1 MTVTPANAGAPLSTI
16 GDAESGFPA
25 FAGMTDIK
33 SNIEEVMPI
42 SGLEMIVSLLVG
54 YLCGTIPFGLILTK
68 AAGLGDIRSI
78 GSGNIGATNVLR
90 TGDKKLAA
98 LTLILD
104 TLKGTLPAIVMGW
117 LYGPQAAVLA
127 GLAAFFGH
135 LFPLWLKFKGGKGVA
150 TGMGV
155 LFGLFW
161 PLGLIF
167 IAVWIAMAALF
178 RFSSLSALTAI
189 ILSPLWAML
198 LGRNDLMLPTA
209 VMAIAVWITHRANIA
224 RLLKGQ
230 EPRIGGSKTA

>member
-1 MTVTPANAGAPLSTI
+1 
-16 GDAESGFPA
+16 
-25 FAGMTDIK
+25 
-33 SNIEEVMPI
+33 MPFT
-42 SGLEMIVSLLVG
+42 GLEMIVSLLVG
-54 YLCGTIPFGLILTK
+54 YLCGTIPFGLILTR

-98 LTLILD
+98 LTLVLD
-104 TLKGTLPAIVMGW
+104 TLKGTLPAIVMGG

-178 RFSSLSALTAI
+178 RFSSLSALTAV
-189 ILSPLWAML
+189 ILSPLWAFL
-198 LGRNDLMLPTA
+198 LGRNDLLLPTA

-224 RLLKGQ
+224 RLLKGE

>member
-1 MTVTPANAGAPLSTI
+1 
-16 GDAESGFPA
+16 
-25 FAGMTDIK
+25 
-33 SNIEEVMPI
+33 MPFT
-42 SGLEMIVSLLVG
+42 GLEMIVSLLVG

-98 LTLILD
+98 LTLVLD

-161 PLGLIF
+161 PLGVIF

-178 RFSSLSALTAI
+178 RFSSLSALTAV
-189 ILSPLWAML
+189 ILSPLWAFL

-224 RLLKGQ
+224 RLLKGE

>member
-1 MTVTPANAGAPLSTI
+1 MSLT
-16 GDAESGFPA
+16 
-25 FAGMTDIK
+25 
-33 SNIEEVMPI
+33 
-42 SGLEMIVSLLVG
+42 GLEMIVSLLLG
-54 YLCGTIPFGLILTK
+54 YLCGTIPFGLILTR

-178 RFSSLSALTAI
+178 RFSSLSALTAV
-189 ILSPLWAML
+189 ILSPLWAFL
-198 LGRNDLMLPTA
+198 LGRNDLLLPTA

-224 RLLKGQ
+224 RLLKGE